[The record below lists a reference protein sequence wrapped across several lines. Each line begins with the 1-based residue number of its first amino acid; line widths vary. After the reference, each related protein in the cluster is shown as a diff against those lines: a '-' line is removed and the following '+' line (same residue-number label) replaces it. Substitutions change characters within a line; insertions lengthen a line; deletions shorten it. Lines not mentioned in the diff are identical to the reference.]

1 MLWTLL
7 LQVAATASSTASTTP
22 RRMAYL
28 PEKHVDFI
36 FSVVPEK
43 ASIVRLVAVVVLV
56 ILLLYVI
63 RRRRRHARDEI
74 S

>member
-1 MLWTLL
+1 MSWISL
-7 LQVAATASSTASTTP
+7 LQVGATASTTASSTP
-22 RRMAYL
+22 RPLAYL
-28 PEKHVDFI
+28 PEKHTDFI

-56 ILLLYVI
+56 LVLLYVI
-63 RRRRRHARDEI
+63 RRRRRQSRDEI

>member
-1 MLWTLL
+1 MGWITM
-7 LQVAATASSTASTTP
+7 LQVAATASTTASST
-22 RRMAYL
+22 RRRLAYL
-28 PEKHVDFI
+28 PEKHTDFI

-56 ILLLYVI
+56 MVLLYVI
-63 RRRRRHARDEI
+63 RRRRRQSRDEI